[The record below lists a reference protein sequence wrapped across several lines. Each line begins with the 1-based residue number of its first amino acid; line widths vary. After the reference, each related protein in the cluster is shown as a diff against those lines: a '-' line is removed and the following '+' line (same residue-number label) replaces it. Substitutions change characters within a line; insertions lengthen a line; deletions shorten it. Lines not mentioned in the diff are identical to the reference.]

1 LNAAA
6 GCPHVD
12 RDDERYDNQNPEALR
27 AIEKKILVDDGVQT
41 RDFRTTVEGRMIRR
55 SRTV

>member
-1 LNAAA
+1 VTTSA
-6 GCPHVD
+6 
-12 RDDERYDNQNPEALR
+12 DNQNPEALR

-41 RDFRTTVEGRMIRR
+41 RDFPTTVEGRMIRR